1 MFGSSLPVGGESTH
15 SVITAHRGLP
25 SAKMFTDLDELRN
38 GDKFFIEVLG
48 QRIAYKVDRIKTVKP
63 EDTQDMK
70 IIEGEDLVTLVTC
83 TPYGQNTHRLLV
95 RGHRVAYNAGD
106 EVKEPTHRRI
116 PWAHILCI
124 MLGVFL
130 AVDCYV
136 LAVRLRRNKGR

>member
-1 MFGSSLPVGGESTH
+1 MFGEQSPCRGESTH

-83 TPYGQNTHRLLV
+83 
-95 RGHRVAYNAGD
+95 
-106 EVKEPTHRRI
+106 EPSSS
-116 PWAHILCI
+116 
-124 MLGVFL
+124 
-130 AVDCYV
+130 
-136 LAVRLRRNKGR
+136 